1 MKKLQV
7 KCSGEP
13 IRWAD
18 IVPLQPNGYKEQ
30 SELERDAL
38 IASML
43 TFGFNHPFA
52 VWQHK
57 GLCYSIDGV
66 HRAKALKHLRDF
78 GYNGE
83 SCEIPELLPSYSVEA
98 ETVEQAMA
106 AILSYNE
113 QYSTVAN
120 KAIIIEA
127 AKLPATIIKAVMIK
141 PPMVFND
148 SVRNND
154 SNNSNGD
161 NGKSVGMGSVGDD
174 LVVGGGES
182 NVRYGIV
189 EDEFDDSAAADL
201 SIDTDIVIGD
211 LFEIGKHRLM
221 CGDST
226 KKDMVEQLM
235 DGRKADIFITDP
247 PYGVSYADKNKYL
260 NTVAFANRIQVEIKN
275 DHLCINEMGEL
286 WLKCFENA
294 NCVLN
299 DISSYYIFSAQGGD
313 LMMMMMMMIDRVFQL
328 KHTLI
333 WVKNNHVLGR
343 CDYSYKHEPILY
355 GWKKGGTHKFYGG
368 FKTSILDFPKPLK
381 NDLHPTMKPVAL
393 ISELLNNSSKIND
406 LVIDF
411 FLGSG
416 TTMLAAHQLDRVC
429 YGMELDPIYCEV
441 IIKRMLAFD
450 NTLIIKRNSV
460 DETEKW
466 LSKLSTK
473 TQA

>member
-52 VWQHK
+52 VWHHK
-57 GLCYSIDGV
+57 GLYYSIDGV

-182 NVRYGIV
+182 NVRYDNLVDSFSLPNGDRIPFRQMTFVLSDEQHELINKAIGRINSCRILEGV
-189 EDEFDDSAAADL
+189 ETFCNENKTGNAVYYVFL
-201 SIDTDIVIGD
+201 
-211 LFEIGKHRLM
+211 
-221 CGDST
+221 
-226 KKDMVEQLM
+226 
-235 DGRKADIFITDP
+235 
-247 PYGVSYADKNKYL
+247 KYL
-260 NTVAFANRIQVEIKN
+260 E
-275 DHLCINEMGEL
+275 
-286 WLKCFENA
+286 
-294 NCVLN
+294 
-299 DISSYYIFSAQGGD
+299 
-313 LMMMMMMMIDRVFQL
+313 
-328 KHTLI
+328 
-333 WVKNNHVLGR
+333 
-343 CDYSYKHEPILY
+343 HE
-355 GWKKGGTHKFYGG
+355 
-368 FKTSILDFPKPLK
+368 
-381 NDLHPTMKPVAL
+381 
-393 ISELLNNSSKIND
+393 E
-406 LVIDF
+406 
-411 FLGSG
+411 
-416 TTMLAAHQLDRVC
+416 R
-429 YGMELDPIYCEV
+429 
-441 IIKRMLAFD
+441 
-450 NTLIIKRNSV
+450 
-460 DETEKW
+460 
-466 LSKLSTK
+466 
-473 TQA
+473 